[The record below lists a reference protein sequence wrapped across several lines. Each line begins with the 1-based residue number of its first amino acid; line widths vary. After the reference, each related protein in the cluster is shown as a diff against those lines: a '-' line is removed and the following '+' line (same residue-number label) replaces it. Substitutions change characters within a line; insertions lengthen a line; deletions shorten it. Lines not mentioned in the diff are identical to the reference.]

1 MEKGSSIKK
10 TEIISVLN
18 QVRLKHI
25 AISIK
30 GVNNNTIVSGFITK
44 SDSNYVTIFFDKIP
58 DLVPIKNLKLTFE
71 YSRFFYSSDF
81 VDLRVLSLPLKSIDI
96 SLPEGMTSHAMRKFT
111 RVSLPKDGIKMAILS
126 LESSSDATPTSKPNI
141 EELPPNMQKIYME
154 LNQESP
160 DIKGIVQMI
169 GEELSRYSNF
179 YKTNIFK
186 DINSLSPLEKVV
198 YRYQKTFWIN
208 DTDNLNNYVHLG
220 AKYNIIGY
228 EKYFEMAGKTL
239 SPEILEQIRA
249 NYLNRNVISYC
260 MVPILIGDLVSG
272 VIEVSVPTDPKYKHL
287 TIYDIYYIKGLADI
301 LGEVVVKS
309 KMKTASESDTFSVI
323 DISMGG
329 LLANTKNVYLARSYN
344 ENAVVKLALYMNDKQ
359 IEVTSRIV
367 RYDYIPGENAG
378 LNIAFEFL
386 SLNEEIKAEIGN
398 FIRNF
403 LKLSVRSEAAGANS

>member
-1 MEKGSSIKK
+1 MDKDSIKK
-10 TEIISVLN
+10 SEIVSVLN

-25 AISIK
+25 GVSVK
-30 GVNNNTIVSGFITK
+30 GMNNNTIISGFVTK
-44 SDSNYVTIFFDKIP
+44 SDSNYMTIFFDKIP
-58 DLVPIKNLKLTFE
+58 DLIPIKNLKLTFE
-71 YSRFFYSSDF
+71 YNRMFYSSEPA
-81 VDLRVLSLPLKSIDI
+81 DLRSLSLPLKNIDMLI
-96 SLPEGMTSHAMRKFT
+96 PEGMSSHLMRKYT
-111 RVSLPKDGIKMAILS
+111 RVQLPQDGIKMAILS
-126 LESSSDATPTSKPNI
+126 LESSSDQPQPSKPNM
-141 EELPPNMQKIYME
+141 EELPPNMQKIYIE
-154 LNQESP
+154 LSGENP
-160 DIKGIVQMI
+160 DIKKIVQMI
-169 GEELSRYSNF
+169 GEELSRYSSF

-198 YRYQKTFWIN
+198 YHYQKTFWIN

-272 VIEVSVPTDPKYKHL
+272 VIEVSVPNDPKYKHL

-309 KMKTASESDTFSVI
+309 KMKTATESDAFSVI

-329 LLANTKNVYLARSYN
+329 LLANTKNVYLARSFP
-344 ENAVVKLALYMNDKQ
+344 ENSIVKLALFVNDKKV
-359 IEVTSRIV
+359 EVTARIV

-378 LNIAFEFL
+378 LNIALEFL
-386 SLNEEIKAEIGN
+386 TLTEENKAEIGN

-403 LKLSVRSEAAGANS
+403 LKISVKSEAPGASS